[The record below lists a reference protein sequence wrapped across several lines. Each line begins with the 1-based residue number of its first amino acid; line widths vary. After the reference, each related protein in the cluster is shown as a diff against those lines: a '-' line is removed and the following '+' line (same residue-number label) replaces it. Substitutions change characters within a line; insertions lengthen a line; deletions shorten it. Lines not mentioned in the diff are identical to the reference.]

1 MYGCFAYTCMCAAP
15 AYLALGGQKKMADP
29 LELELRVVVRFSE
42 ELQVFLTADPSLQL
56 KY

>member
-1 MYGCFAYTCMCAAP
+1 MYVCAPP
-15 AYLALGGQKKMADP
+15 AYLALGGQKRTAD
-29 LELELRVVVRFSE
+29 LVELELQVVVRSSE